1 MSIKVKIVND
11 PVYGFIRFP
20 EPELMTVIDHPWFQR
35 LRRIKQMGMASLVY
49 PGAEHT
55 RFAHSLGACHLMGK
69 ALDELHTKDI
79 SPGKDACVA
88 ARLAALLHDIGHGPF
103 SHSLEHSLVGGVS
116 HETLSHLIMHRL
128 NEEMGGILEEAI
140 QIFGYQGNTLDNTH
154 PNAGNEGSPPSGV
167 GGIGGIGGY
176 LHQLV
181 SSQLDVDR
189 MDYLNRDSFYTGVS
203 EGVIGYDRI
212 LQMLTVRDNELMVE
226 EKGIY
231 SVEKFII
238 ARRLMYWQVY
248 LHKTVLGAE
257 SLLIN
262 ILKRAKELAMD
273 GQELFASP
281 ALKYFLYK
289 DLTEDDFKN
298 NPEHLVNFCLLD
310 DNDVMVSIK
319 VWQTHDDKILSRL
332 CKMLILRKLYK
343 VMLSS
348 ESLASILVEKQD
360 RARNLLGLGDEELK
374 YFVFTGKT
382 SNSTYNINDELIK
395 IDMKNGTIKN
405 ITEIDDSLV
414 NQTLARAVH
423 KNYICYIR

>member
-1 MSIKVKIVND
+1 MSIKVKIIND

-20 EPELMTVIDHPWFQR
+20 EPELMQIIDHPWFQR
-35 LRRIKQMGMASLVY
+35 LRHIKQMGMAHLIY
-49 PGAEHT
+49 PGAVHS
-55 RFAHSLGACHLMGK
+55 RFHHSLGACHLMGK
-69 ALDELHTKDI
+69 AIDELKAKGIFPDNEECL
-79 SPGKDACVA
+79 S
-88 ARLAALLHDIGHGPF
+88 ARMAALLHDIGHGPF
-103 SHSLEHSLVGGVS
+103 SHSLENILVGIR
-116 HETLSHLIMHRL
+116 HEVISKLIMHRL
-128 NEEMGGILEEAI
+128 NVQYGGLLTNAI
-140 QIFGYQGNTLDNTH
+140 KIFDN
-154 PNAGNEGSPPSGV
+154 SYSKK
-167 GGIGGIGGY
+167 Y

-212 LQMLTVRDNELMVE
+212 LQMLTVNNDELLVE
-226 EKGIY
+226 EKGVY

-257 SLLIN
+257 LLLIN
-262 ILKRAKELAMD
+262 IFKRAKELATFGED
-273 GQELFASP
+273 LFASP

-289 DLTEDDFKN
+289 NLSEQDFQN
-298 NPEHLVNFCLLD
+298 NPEHLDVFCQLD
-310 DNDVMVSIK
+310 ENDLMVSIK
-319 VWQTHDDKILSRL
+319 VWQTHNDKILSTL

-343 VMLSS
+343 VLLSS
-348 ESLASILVEKQD
+348 KSLASFLQEKK
-360 RARNLLGLGDEELK
+360 EEGMFRLEMNENQLH
-374 YFVFTGKT
+374 YFIFDGVT

-395 IDMKNGTIKN
+395 IETKSGLIKN

-423 KNYICYIR
+423 KNYICYVSYK

>member
-20 EPELMTVIDHPWFQR
+20 EAELMRVIDHPWFQR
-35 LRRIKQMGMASLVY
+35 LRNIKQMGLAHLVY
-49 PGAEHT
+49 PGAVHT
-55 RFAHSLGACHLMGK
+55 RLAHSLGACHLMGK
-69 ALDELHTKDI
+69 ALDELKAKNITTDKEE
-79 SPGKDACVA
+79 CLA

-103 SHSLEHSLVGGVS
+103 SHSLEHTLVGVH
-116 HETLSHLIMHRL
+116 HETLSRMMMHRMDKDL
-128 NEEMGGILEEAI
+128 GGLLGKAINIFDNADSSPLE
-140 QIFGYQGNTLDNTH
+140 
-154 PNAGNEGSPPSGV
+154 AGGK
-167 GGIGGIGGY
+167 Y

-226 EKGIY
+226 EKGVY

-257 SLLIN
+257 MLLIN

-289 DLTEDDFKN
+289 NLTQKDFEE
-298 NPEHLVNFCLLD
+298 NPAHLDEFCKLD

-332 CKMLILRKLYK
+332 CQMLILRKLYK
-343 VMLSS
+343 VLLSS
-348 ESLASILVEKQD
+348 ESLASILVSKKEQVRKDFGIAEKD
-360 RARNLLGLGDEELK
+360 IH
-374 YFVFTGKT
+374 YFVFEGIT

-395 IDMKNGTIKN
+395 IETKSGQVKN
-405 ITEIDDSLV
+405 ITEIEDSLV

-423 KNYICYIR
+423 KNYICYVQ

>member
-1 MSIKVKIVND
+1 MSIKVKIIND

-20 EPELMTVIDHPWFQR
+20 EPELIGVINHPLFQR
-35 LRRIKQMGMASLVY
+35 LRGIKQMGLAQLVY
-49 PGAEHT
+49 PGAVHT
-55 RFAHSLGACHLMGK
+55 RLAHSLGACHLMGK
-69 ALDELHTKDI
+69 ALDELKTKDI
-79 SPGKDACVA
+79 SPDKDECTA

-103 SHSLEHSLVGGVS
+103 SHSLENTLVGVP
-116 HETLSHLIMHRL
+116 HETLSRLIMQRMDV
-128 NEEMGGILEEAI
+128 EFGGELQKAI
-140 QIFGYQGNTLDNTH
+140 EVFDHSGAH
-154 PNAGNEGSPPSGV
+154 GSSPSANSKY
-167 GGIGGIGGY
+167 Y

-226 EKGIY
+226 EKGVY

-257 SLLIN
+257 LLLIN
-262 ILKRAKELAMD
+262 ILKRAKYLAQN
-273 GQELFASP
+273 GQELFSTP
-281 ALKYFLYK
+281 ALNYFLYRN
-289 DLTEDDFKN
+289 LTENDF
-298 NPEHLVNFCLLD
+298 LD
-310 DNDVMVSIK
+310 DPKHLDNFLQLDDSDVMVSIK
-319 VWQTHDDKILSRL
+319 VWQTHEDKILSTL

-343 VMLSS
+343 VLLSS
-348 ESLASILVEKQD
+348 ESLVSILEDKKKKIKAEMGINDDDLQ
-360 RARNLLGLGDEELK
+360 
-374 YFVFTGKT
+374 YFAFAGVT

-395 IDMKNGTIKN
+395 IETKSGIIKN

-423 KNYICYIR
+423 KNYICYIQ

>member
-1 MSIKVKIVND
+1 MSIKVKIIND

-20 EPELMTVIDHPWFQR
+20 EPELMRVIDHPWFQR
-35 LRRIKQMGMASLVY
+35 LRNIKQMGLAHLVY

-55 RFAHSLGACHLMGK
+55 RLAHSLGACHLMGK
-69 ALDELHTKDI
+69 ALDELKAKNIIPDKDE
-79 SPGKDACVA
+79 CLA

-103 SHSLEHSLVGGVS
+103 SHSLERTLVGVH
-116 HETLSHLIMHRL
+116 HEQMSRLIMHRM
-128 NEEMGGILEEAI
+128 NDEYGGMLDKAI
-140 QIFGYQGNTLDNTH
+140 QIFDNTG
-154 PNAGNEGSPPSGV
+154 AGAKTESG
-167 GGIGGIGGY
+167 GKKY

-212 LQMLTVRDNELMVE
+212 LQMLTVRNNELMVE
-226 EKGIY
+226 EKGVY

-248 LHKTVLGAE
+248 LHKTVLGSE
-257 SLLIN
+257 MLLIN
-262 ILKRAKELAMD
+262 IFERAKELAKSGKD
-273 GQELFASP
+273 LFATP

-289 DLTEDDFKN
+289 DFTEKDFN
-298 NPEHLVNFCLLD
+298 DNPKHIENFCELD
-310 DNDVMVSIK
+310 DTDLMASIK
-319 VWQTHDDKILSRL
+319 VWQKHEDKVLSML

-343 VMLSS
+343 VLLGS
-348 ESLASILVEKQD
+348 ESLASILEDKKEQVKKRFRLEED
-360 RARNLLGLGDEELK
+360 ELK
-374 YFVFTGKT
+374 YFVFTGIT

-395 IDMKNGTIKN
+395 IETKNGTIKN

-423 KNYICYIR
+423 KNYICYIQ